1 MTATSC
7 VSTLRRIRNLITEC
21 SNSGHTDMHFAIIAA
36 GKGERLAAGGAT
48 LPKPL
53 VNLGGMPMIE
63 RLVRM
68 FMECGARDVSVIIN
82 PLQAETVCFMRG
94 LQRKLPVNLVIR
106 ETPSPMHSLLELAP
120 YIEGEP
126 FCATT
131 VDTVFSRES
140 LTAVIRMMQEGRADG
155 IMGVTDY
162 VSDEKPLFVNVDAD
176 MHIRGFLDS
185 SDECRYVSAGVYC
198 LPPSAI
204 GVLAGAVQSGEKRM
218 RHFQRMLL
226 ESGMRL
232 DACDMGRVI
241 DVDCMGDLEEAQRFV
256 NSGI

>member
-1 MTATSC
+1 
-7 VSTLRRIRNLITEC
+7 
-21 SNSGHTDMHFAIIAA
+21 MHFAIIAA
-36 GKGERLAAGGAT
+36 GKGERLAAGGST

-63 RLVRM
+63 RLVRV
-68 FMECGARDVSVIIN
+68 FTDCGAQSISVIIN
-82 PLQAETVCFMRG
+82 PLQVETVSFMQG
-94 LQRKLPVNLVIR
+94 LQKELPMNLVIR

-120 YIEGEP
+120 YIAGKS

-140 LTAVIRMMQEGRADG
+140 LMSVIREMQTGRADG
-155 IMGVTDY
+155 IMGVTRY
-162 VSDEKPLFVNVDAD
+162 VRDEKPLFVDTDSD

-204 GVLAGAVQSGEKRM
+204 NVLERAVQSGERRM

-226 ESGMRL
+226 ESGMKL
-232 DACDMGRVI
+232 DAFDMGRVI
-241 DVDCMGDLEEAQRFV
+241 DVDCMDDLEEARCLV
-256 NSGI
+256 GSAI